1 MKKLL
6 LLLAAL
12 AAMADEVTIYKGF
25 AFIKETRSVRDHII
39 APLPKSI
46 VPDSIYASGAKGYYR
61 YKPAGFDRHA
71 LLRSFLHKRVRFD
84 RGTEVLE
91 GELISIDPII
101 IQTSKRVYFDVAFRD
116 IHIPNVQIPT
126 APSLYLEEPQNGKT
140 ELMYLV
146 EGINWKANYTARI
159 GKRLDLRGTIK
170 IEDRSGYRYNLVK
183 LGVVAGDVR
192 RKKSVRRPPIMMKA
206 MVAEAAP
213 DQIAPK
219 SVTGLYRYD
228 IPGRWNLQDG
238 LYVPFVELDIPYELR
253 YRADLSGVGYHRGTL
268 RQKFRRILT
277 FRSPKPLPQGTV
289 RIYSADTFLAEA
301 HISDVAPKEQVR
313 LELGKDFDLSI
324 KRVTKEYENSKTF
337 FRSRVRYEVQN
348 PKAKEVEVR
357 IYEHLPWSDMHITSE
372 RSYRTVDAS
381 TILYVL
387 KLPAKSARAF
397 EVTYSYRKK

>member
-1 MKKLL
+1 MKKVL

-25 AFIKETRSVRDHII
+25 AFVKETRTVRDHII
-39 APLPKSI
+39 APLPKTI

-61 YKPAGFDRHA
+61 YKPAGFDKQA
-71 LLRSFLHKRVRFD
+71 LLRSYLHKRVRFD
-84 RGTEVLE
+84 RGKEVLE

-101 IQTSKRVYFDVAFRD
+101 IQTPRRVYFDVAFRD

-126 APSLYLEEPQNGKT
+126 APSLYLEEPKNGKA

-146 EGINWKANYTARI
+146 EGIGWRANYTARI
-159 GKRLDLRGTIK
+159 GSTLDLRGTIK

-183 LGVVAGDVR
+183 LSVVAGDVR
-192 RKKSVRRPPIMMKA
+192 RKHPVRRPPIMMKRMA
-206 MVAEAAP
+206 MEAAP
-213 DQIAPK
+213 AQIAPK

-238 LYVPFVELDIPYELR
+238 LYVPFVLLDIPYELR
-253 YRADLSGVGYHRGTL
+253 YRADLYNIGYHRGTL

-289 RIYSADTFLAEA
+289 RIYSENTFLAEA
-301 HISDVAPKEQVR
+301 HISDTAPKEQVR
-313 LELGKDFDLSI
+313 LELGRDFDLSI

-337 FRSRVRYEVQN
+337 FRSRVRYEVRN

-357 IYEHLPWSDMHITSE
+357 IYEHLPWPDMRISSE

-387 KLPAKSARAF
+387 KLPPKSTRTF
-397 EVTYSYRKK
+397 EATYSYRKK